1 MDFGLPRNVPKI
13 HTHQGVKM
21 TTEQL
26 RKKARCLYNND
37 MVPEHI
43 NRHNQRKWV
52 RAVLRLGENWL
63 TAKPIGR
70 LDATQ
75 SNP

>member
-1 MDFGLPRNVPKI
+1 ML
-13 HTHQGVKM
+13 

-26 RKKARCLYNND
+26 RRKARQMYNND

-52 RAVLRLGENWL
+52 RAVLRLGDHWL
-63 TAKPIGR
+63 VAKPLGR
-70 LDATQ
+70 LNATE
-75 SNP
+75 SNT

>member
-1 MDFGLPRNVPKI
+1 ML
-13 HTHQGVKM
+13 

-26 RKKARCLYNND
+26 RRKARQIYNND
-37 MVPEHI
+37 MVPAHI

-52 RAVLRLGENWL
+52 RAVLRLGDHWL
-63 TAKPIGR
+63 TAKQVGR

-75 SNP
+75 SNS

>member
-1 MDFGLPRNVPKI
+1 MLKV
-13 HTHQGVKM
+13 
-21 TTEQL
+21 EEL
-26 RKKARCLYNND
+26 RRKARVIYNND
-37 MVPEHI
+37 MAPEHI

-52 RAVLRLGENWL
+52 RAVLRLGDHWL

>member
-1 MDFGLPRNVPKI
+1 MLKV
-13 HTHQGVKM
+13 
-21 TTEQL
+21 EEL
-26 RKKARCLYNND
+26 RRKARQIYNND
-37 MVPEHI
+37 MVPEHT

-52 RAVLRLGENWL
+52 RAVLRLGDHWL

-75 SNP
+75 SNT

>member
-1 MDFGLPRNVPKI
+1 ML
-13 HTHQGVKM
+13 

-26 RKKARCLYNND
+26 RRKARVIYNNN
-37 MVPEHI
+37 MVSEHI
-43 NRHNQRKWV
+43 NQHNQRKLV
-52 RAVLRLGENWL
+52 RAVLRLGDHWL

-70 LDATQ
+70 LNATQ

>member
-1 MDFGLPRNVPKI
+1 MLTN
-13 HTHQGVKM
+13 
-21 TTEQL
+21 EQL
-26 RKKARCLYNND
+26 RRKARKIYNND

-52 RAVLRLGENWL
+52 RAVLRLGEHWL
-63 TAKPIGR
+63 NAKPIGR

-75 SNP
+75 SNT

>member
-1 MDFGLPRNVPKI
+1 ML
-13 HTHQGVKM
+13 

-26 RKKARCLYNND
+26 RRKARQIYNND

-52 RAVLRLGENWL
+52 RAVLRLGDHWL
-63 TAKPIGR
+63 TAKPLGR
-70 LDATQ
+70 LNATQ

>member
-1 MDFGLPRNVPKI
+1 MLKV
-13 HTHQGVKM
+13 
-21 TTEQL
+21 EEL
-26 RKKARCLYNND
+26 RRKARQIYNND

-52 RAVLRLGENWL
+52 RAVLRLGDHWL
-63 TAKPIGR
+63 TAKPLGR

>member
-1 MDFGLPRNVPKI
+1 ML
-13 HTHQGVKM
+13 

-26 RKKARCLYNND
+26 RRKARKMYNND

-52 RAVLRLGENWL
+52 RAVLRLGDHWL
-63 TAKPIGR
+63 IAKPLGR
-70 LDATQ
+70 LNATE
-75 SNP
+75 SNT

>member
-1 MDFGLPRNVPKI
+1 MLI
-13 HTHQGVKM
+13 
-21 TTEQL
+21 TEHL
-26 RKKARCLYNND
+26 RRKARQMYNSD

-52 RAVLRLGENWL
+52 RAVLRLGDHWL
-63 TAKPIGR
+63 IAKPIGR

-75 SNP
+75 STT